1 MKRVR
6 ERVHRLIHF
15 FSQELWEVQIAR
27 PTKTFRDSFILQLRI
42 LSHAVW
48 GFHRDNCYL
57 RASALTFYSLLSLM
71 PVAAVAFGMAK
82 GFGFRKL
89 LETSLLEKF
98 PGQEEV
104 VHQVIVKADAFL
116 ESAKGGVI
124 AGVGVVLLL
133 WVVVKVLGH
142 VEAAFNHI
150 WQIRRSR
157 PLSRKFSDYLSLMII
172 CPLLF
177 ILSSS
182 FAVYLTAE
190 FRGITEKI
198 SLLGMVA
205 PFVFSILDF
214 SPYVIIW
221 ILFTFV
227 YMFLPNT
234 RVRFR
239 SALLAGVT
247 AGTAFQLVQYLYFH
261 FQVGVAHYNA
271 IYGSFA
277 ALPLFCIWMLISWLV
292 VLSGAELSFSHQSA
306 QANMLPPPSAR
317 LSAAQRRLIALGIVR
332 LLIEDFKGGK
342 PAPRATE
349 IASRLGVALAFTET
363 TLSMLCE
370 TRLISAVDLQ
380 NGEGPG
386 YQPGQDISRLT
397 IHRIL
402 EAVDN
407 FGGSRLAF
415 SSRPESRP
423 FQMVLT
429 SISDLIESAPVNR
442 CLEDLDLKSI
452 E

>member
-1 MKRVR
+1 MRVR
-6 ERVHRLIHF
+6 ERAHRLTHF
-15 FSQELWEVQIAR
+15 FRQELWEVQIAR
-27 PTKTFRDSFILQLRI
+27 PTRTFRDFLILQLRI

-48 GFHRDNCYL
+48 GFHQDNCYL

-116 ESAKGGVI
+116 ESAKGGLI

-221 ILFTFV
+221 ILFTFM

-234 RVRFR
+234 RVRSR

-247 AGTAFQLVQYLYFH
+247 AGTAFQIVQYLYFH

-292 VLSGAELSFSHQSA
+292 VLFGAELSFSHQSA
-306 QANMLPPPSAR
+306 DANMFPPPGAR

-332 LLIEDFKGGK
+332 LLIEDFKGGA

-349 IASRLGVALAFTET
+349 IASRLGIALAFTET
-363 TLSMLCE
+363 LLSILCE
-370 TRLISAVDLQ
+370 TRLVSAVDLQ

-386 YQPGQDISRLT
+386 YQPGQAISRLT

-407 FGGSRLAF
+407 FGASRLAF

-442 CLEDLDLKSI
+442 CLEDMDLKSI